1 MDMITEYSKKKIIK
15 SLQKAKYRYM
25 KTPET
30 SLKENYGI
38 YIHVPFCVKKCTFC
52 PFYKEI
58 FREERKNEYIEA
70 LLNEIRQKDIS
81 GKPSWI
87 YFGGGTPNVLSIED
101 LKKIIFTL
109 NEKIEISEI
118 GIEVLP
124 ALINSE
130 YISELKKIGFTR
142 ISFGIQS
149 LHENILKTN
158 NRLYSNPDM
167 IYKLVET
174 AKKLDFWVNIDVIVG
189 LPGQSIETFYDDI
202 KQIIKFQPSQIATYP
217 YLFFQ
222 NVTAVSD
229 MSVKK
234 QFELMEE
241 AGKLLNDYKR
251 KCIWIFSKE
260 DKISDLARD
269 ELIYDYVGFGPGA
282 CSTYGSWK
290 IVNPE
295 LDIYLNNYRN
305 NLNYS
310 LVAPKNNKSND
321 WRKFARMINDLKCYA
336 DKKNYPVY
344 LNLFISFLKLS
355 GYSKNNLLTRKGLFF
370 AHEITKTLVESLPSP
385 LRNTSFIENYS
396 EYKNAAKNP
405 F

>member
-1 MDMITEYSKKKIIK
+1 MITEYSKKMIIK
-15 SLQKAKYRYM
+15 SLQNAKYRFQ
-25 KTPET
+25 KTPNAV
-30 SLKENYGI
+30 LKENYGI
-38 YIHVPFCVKKCTFC
+38 YIHVPFCVKKCNFC

-81 GKPSWI
+81 GIPSWI
-87 YFGGGTPNVLSIED
+87 YFGGGTPNLLSIED
-101 LKKIIFTL
+101 LKKIIFAL
-109 NEKIEISEI
+109 KEKLKLTEI

-124 ALINSE
+124 GLINTD
-130 YISELKKIGFTR
+130 YISELKSIGFTR

-149 LHENILKTN
+149 LHENILKSN
-158 NRLYSNPDM
+158 NRIYSNPEK
-167 IYKLVET
+167 IYELVEA
-174 AKKLDFWVNIDVIVG
+174 AKKNDFWVNIDVIVG
-189 LPGQSIETFYDDI
+189 LPGQSEESFFDDI
-202 KQIIKFQPSQIATYP
+202 AQIIKFQPSQIATYP

-222 NVTAVSD
+222 NVTTASD

-241 AGKLLNDYKR
+241 AGKLLKNYKR

-282 CSTYGSWK
+282 CSTYGNWK

-305 NLNYS
+305 NTNYS
-310 LVAPKNNKSND
+310 LVATKNKKSND
-321 WRKFARMINDLKCYA
+321 WRKFARMINDLKCYT
-336 DKKNYPVY
+336 DNKNYPVY
-344 LNLFISFLKLS
+344 LNLFIVFLKIA

-385 LRNTSFIENYS
+385 LRNTSFIENYT
-396 EYKNAAKNP
+396 EYKDALKNP
-405 F
+405 L